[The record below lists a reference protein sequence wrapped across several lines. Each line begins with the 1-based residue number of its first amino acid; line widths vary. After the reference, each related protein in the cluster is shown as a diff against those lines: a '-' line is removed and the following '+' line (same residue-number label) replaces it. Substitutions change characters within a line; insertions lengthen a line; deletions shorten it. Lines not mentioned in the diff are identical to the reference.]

1 MRTRSVLDRSHCC
14 FRRAATATPPVSA
27 ISEPAIS
34 EPAISEPA
42 ELSPPRSTA
51 VATPNG
57 RAVAD
62 EALAWLNRQLSW
74 QSTLA
79 DLERVALGHDS
90 GVSG

>member
-14 FRRAATATPPVSA
+14 FRRTAAATAPVS
-27 ISEPAIS
+27 EPVV
-34 EPAISEPA
+34 PEPA
-42 ELSPPRSTA
+42 ELSPRPSTA
-51 VATPNG
+51 VETPNG

-79 DLERVALGHDS
+79 DLERATPRTDAWV
-90 GVSG
+90 

>member
-14 FRRAATATPPVSA
+14 FRRAATATP
-27 ISEPAIS
+27 
-34 EPAISEPA
+34 AISEPA
-42 ELSPPRSTA
+42 ELSPQRSTA

-79 DLERVALGHDS
+79 DLERVAVGHDS
-90 GVSG
+90 AVLG